1 MTSSAYLPPDHPN
14 LGLHRQSEKNRA
26 SWANWCIESRP
37 EPQIVITT
45 PTMIEAPALL
55 FMINNGILYPPSLY
69 QLHVGSQSIMTL
81 YIFAWAFSQSRCRT
95 KLV

>member
-1 MTSSAYLPPDHPN
+1 
-14 LGLHRQSEKNRA
+14 
-26 SWANWCIESRP
+26 
-37 EPQIVITT
+37 
-45 PTMIEAPALL
+45 MIEAPALL

-69 QLHVGSQSIMTL
+69 QLHVGYQSIMTL